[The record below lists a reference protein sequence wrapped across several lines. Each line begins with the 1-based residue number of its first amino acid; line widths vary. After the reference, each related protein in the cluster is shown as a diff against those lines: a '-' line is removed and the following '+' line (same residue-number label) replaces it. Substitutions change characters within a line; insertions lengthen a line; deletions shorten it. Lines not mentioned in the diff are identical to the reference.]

1 MLPDKKSLREY
12 ELRPISDKKLS
23 LIPKIKQENKRV
35 EYVIDFSIES
45 IKHRKILCVKFFNI
59 KEQLIE
65 YCSFVYYRENTKE
78 FDYIALK
85 CTKPINWYSS
95 EFYRFNF
102 ISNFISDS
110 IYSSNWSVL
119 DDSAFYKY
127 FNIADKSVDPFRFI
141 DKHIYE
147 KREISSLKKAE
158 EKQKNIDKLF
168 SVVPDAPKRFIKFA
182 KENMPVNYG
191 LFDYGKSDF
200 LCSHCNNHFTVN
212 KKHKNGDEII
222 CPHCKKKLE
231 ARTKKSRKRSES
243 KNFSIIQKFKGD
255 LLYRVFNFDIC
266 HSEGGDK
273 VGYHEWFRSI
283 ISLNGDRPIRYLNDR
298 GWKQKKVPAYNYIF
312 PKPYFWYQY
321 DELYKGNLNTVL
333 KNTPFYNNGVKDI
346 LKKDLYANTDAY
358 FVFDVFALLPKTELL
373 YKAGISNVIELCHNN
388 QKTYKN
394 FDWKALSPKDIL
406 GLTKEQFSYFKSHS
420 LSFEHIES
428 LRLVSHNGKINFSD
442 YDELR
447 NIEMGY
453 KHSYSYYCRAK
464 EYKKIC
470 DAILKVPQSAFQCLK
485 YLKKQKREIVADWA
499 DYIKEIKVLE
509 YKETDMIVF
518 PRDLNKAHRF
528 TSNLV
533 RADTY
538 AVYDKQITE
547 QYNKTQKYEYQI
559 NDLLFK
565 IPRNFADLRDEG
577 ANLGHCV
584 ATYSDNVAE
593 GTSVIV
599 LVRNFS
605 QPEKSLYTMELNPT
619 NLRIKQ
625 LRGKGNKDAPDEVRC
640 ICETYTDYL
649 YEKFVRAA

>member
-23 LIPKIKQENKRV
+23 IVPKLKQENVSAKYAV
-35 EYVIDFSIES
+35 DFSVES

-59 KEQLIE
+59 EEQLIE

-78 FDYIALK
+78 FDYITLK
-85 CTKPINWYSS
+85 CTKPIKWYSS
-95 EFYRFNF
+95 EFYRLDFMF
-102 ISNFISDS
+102 HSN
-110 IYSSNWSVL
+110 YSSNLSVI
-119 DDSAFYKY
+119 DNSAFYKY
-127 FNIADKSVDPFRFI
+127 FNIADKSVMPFHFI
-141 DKHIYE
+141 DKKIYE
-147 KREISSLKKAE
+147 KREMSSLKKAE

-168 SVVPDAPKRFIKFA
+168 TVLPDVPKRFIKFA

-231 ARTKKSRKRSES
+231 ARTKKTKKRSES

-255 LLYRVFNFDIC
+255 LLYRVFNFDIY
-266 HSEGGDK
+266 HSESGDK

-298 GWKQKKVPAYNYIF
+298 GWKQKKIPAYNYIF

-321 DELYKGNLNTVL
+321 DELYEGNLNTVL
-333 KNTPFYNNGVKDI
+333 KNTPFDNNGVKDI

-358 FVFDVFALLPKTELL
+358 FVFDVFALFPKTELL
-373 YKAGISNVIELCHNN
+373 YKAGISNVIDMCHKDPELF
-388 QKTYKN
+388 KS
-394 FDWKALSPKDIL
+394 FDWKASTPKDIL
-406 GLTKEQFSYFKSHS
+406 GLTKEQFSYFRKHN
-420 LSFEHIES
+420 LSFAYIES
-428 LRLVSHNGKINFSD
+428 LHLVSHNGKIKFSD

-453 KHSYSYYCRAK
+453 EHSYNYYCRAT

-470 DAILKVPQSAFQCLK
+470 DAILSVPQSTHKCLK

-509 YKETDMIVF
+509 YKKTDTVVF
-518 PRDLNKAHRF
+518 PKDLKETHRF
-528 TSNLV
+528 TSSLV
-533 RADTY
+533 RAEKY
-538 AVYDKQITE
+538 AVYNEQITE
-547 QYNKTQKYEYQI
+547 QYGKTRKYEYQI
-559 NDLLFK
+559 NNLLFK

-584 ATYSDNVAE
+584 ATYSDRVAE

-599 LVRNFS
+599 LVRDFN
-605 QPEKSLYTMELNPT
+605 QPEKSLYTMELNP
-619 NLRIKQ
+619 NDLRIKQ
-625 LRGKGNKDAPDEVRC
+625 LRGKRDKIAPDEVRC
-640 ICETYTDYL
+640 ICERYTEYL
-649 YEKFVRAA
+649 QKKFVRAA

>member
-65 YCSFVYYRENTKE
+65 YCSFVYYRERTKE
-78 FDYIALK
+78 FDYITLK
-85 CTKPINWYSS
+85 CTKPIKWYSS
-95 EFYRFNF
+95 EFYRLNF
-102 ISNFISDS
+102 MFNFISDS

-127 FNIADKSVDPFRFI
+127 FNIADKSVKPFRFI
-141 DKHIYE
+141 DKKIYE
-147 KREISSLKKAE
+147 KREMSSFKKAE
-158 EKQKNIDKLF
+158 EQQKNIDKLF
-168 SVVPDAPKRFIKFA
+168 SVVPDVPKRFIKFA

-191 LFDYGKSDF
+191 LFDYGKTDF

-266 HSEGGDK
+266 HSCISDE
-273 VGYHEWFRSI
+273 VGYHEWFRVLI
-283 ISLNGDRPIRYLNDR
+283 PVDGTKPVQFLNDF
-298 GWKQKKVPAYNYIF
+298 GWKKKGIPKYNYMY
-312 PKPYFWYQY
+312 PKPYFWYKD
-321 DELYKGNLNTVL
+321 DELYKGNLNTAL
-333 KNTPFYNNGVKDI
+333 KNTVFEYNGVKEI
-346 LKKDLYANTDAY
+346 LQKGLFPEVYY
-358 FVFDVFALLPKTELL
+358 LFDVFNHFPKTELL
-373 YKAGISNVIELCHNN
+373 YKAGFLNIIHEIERNSSIY
-388 QKTYKN
+388 KTLN
-394 FDWKALSPKDIL
+394 WKASTPKDIL
-406 GLTKEQFSYFKSHS
+406 GLTKEQFSYFRKHN
-420 LSFEHIES
+420 LSFKYIES
-428 LRLVSHNGKINFSD
+428 LRLVSNNGKITFSN

-447 NIEMGY
+447 SIEIGY
-453 KHSYSYYCRAK
+453 SWSEKSK

-470 DAILKVPQSAFQCLK
+470 NAILKVPQSAFRCLK
-485 YLKKQKREIVADWA
+485 YLKKQESEIAGDWA
-499 DYIKEIKVLE
+499 DYIKEITVLE
-509 YKETDMIVF
+509 YKKTDMIVF
-518 PRDLNKAHRF
+518 PKDLNEAHSF
-528 TSNLV
+528 TSRLV
-533 RADTY
+533 SAERF

-547 QYNKTQKYEYQI
+547 QYNKTKKYEYQI

-565 IPRNFADLRDEG
+565 LPRNFADLRDEG

-584 ATYSDNVAE
+584 ATYSDDVAE
-593 GTSVIV
+593 GTSIIV
-599 LVRNFS
+599 LVRELN
-605 QPEKSLYTMELNPT
+605 QPEKSLYTMELNP
-619 NLRIKQ
+619 NDLSIKQ
-625 LRGKGNKDAPDEVRC
+625 LRGKRNLSAPDEVRC

-649 YEKFVRAA
+649 YKKFVRAA